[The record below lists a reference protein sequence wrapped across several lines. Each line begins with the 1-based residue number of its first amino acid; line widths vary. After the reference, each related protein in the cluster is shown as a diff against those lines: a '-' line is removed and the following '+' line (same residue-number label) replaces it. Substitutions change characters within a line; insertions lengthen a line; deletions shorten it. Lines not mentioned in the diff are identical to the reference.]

1 MEDFIL
7 SVLAGLATSY
17 IAYLCSKIKNHLFN
31 GRRKSGYEFELK
43 FKFKNSNVYGNHT
56 LQHID
61 YNFSFFL
68 LIL

>member
-43 FKFKNSNVYGNHT
+43 FKFKKFYWLSGYV
-56 LQHID
+56 
-61 YNFSFFL
+61 
-68 LIL
+68 

>member
-31 GRRKSGYEFELK
+31 DRRKSGYEFELK
-43 FKFKNSNVYGNHT
+43 FKFKK
-56 LQHID
+56 
-61 YNFSFFL
+61 F
-68 LIL
+68 

>member
-43 FKFKNSNVYGNHT
+43 FKFKKFYCIWKPYSTAHR
-56 LQHID
+56 L
-61 YNFSFFL
+61 
-68 LIL
+68 

>member
-43 FKFKNSNVYGNHT
+43 FKFKKFQCIWKPYSTAHR
-56 LQHID
+56 L
-61 YNFSFFL
+61 
-68 LIL
+68 

>member
-7 SVLAGLATSY
+7 SVLVGLVTSY

-43 FKFKNSNVYGNHT
+43 FKFKK
-56 LQHID
+56 
-61 YNFSFFL
+61 
-68 LIL
+68 ILMYMETIFYST

>member
-7 SVLAGLATSY
+7 SVLDGLVTSY

-43 FKFKNSNVYGNHT
+43 FKFKK
-56 LQHID
+56 
-61 YNFSFFL
+61 F
-68 LIL
+68 